1 MKDGKLHL
9 IGVVARPDGSE
20 ILREQQTGSDPVVLG
35 EQVGDALLRRG
46 ATKILEDVYG
56 ETQVPVPLQP

>member
-1 MKDGKLHL
+1 
-9 IGVVARPDGSE
+9 V
-20 ILREQQTGSDPVVLG
+20 LREQQSGSDPVSLG

-56 ETQVPVPLQP
+56 AAAAAP